1 MRFPRLLLTSLFCI
15 ALWGQ
20 DAALKDTFVQA
31 KALWATQGDR
41 EGATARFDS
50 VVAALAPKALGLDP
64 EWSQVL
70 CESYNWLAVLDDRN
84 AQTRARAQVRLQAI
98 LDLNPDFELDR
109 TLTSQRLSTLFD
121 RMKGE
126 KYAQVKLSWT
136 PEGGRLTVDGRP
148 SPLSPRKYLPF
159 GPHKLVYTRPG
170 HAAAEALVELAPK
183 DVKPVEFKLTR
194 VASTITL
201 FVQPGDAEVLLDG
214 QSLGYAIGKAGPE
227 AAPYAIPL
235 GLRPEDLSAPFVIPE
250 LSPGKHRL
258 ELRAPCLRTKVLELG
273 PDLSTPAADHTL
285 EPIRMEASKGSLSV
299 SSAWPGGELFLSGQ
313 SRGPLPVLNLP
324 VCSGAYDLQVR
335 FPEGGYTQRI
345 NVEDGQSL
353 RLEVKPKPRLAFLG
367 LEGGD
372 FTGRARFLSQLETL
386 RDRLQALAF
395 IPAHPDELPK
405 DALARLKA
413 SREAELVLMARP
425 LPDSVI
431 HRIEL
436 VVANLDG
443 EEERLAVKPLEQDP
457 LGALAARLNAL
468 VAIQQPGAG
477 LTLLDLPG
485 ESGPWVLAA
494 GEPAQKAGIQ
504 IGKPL
509 LQAQGKALA
518 SARAFQAAVA
528 SAKGSLPV
536 AQEAGTLNLPLGME
550 GLEIPL
556 GSPDL
561 CYPALLAQLRL
572 LYAHANASAN
582 TGAGGDEAGLIRLNM
597 ALALMQFRKFDKAIE
612 LLRDAHLSSTRGV
625 SQGTLDY
632 HTGRCFLHLGPAY
645 HSEAAQAFRQALKYP
660 QSTLLGPDGP
670 LVAPLAKQALEDLR

>member
-1 MRFPRLLLTSLFCI
+1 MRLTHLLLSTLFCA

-20 DAALKDTFVQA
+20 DATLKDTFVQA

-50 VVAALAPKALGLDP
+50 VVAALAPKALGLEP

-84 AQTRARAQVRLQAI
+84 AQTRARAQVRLQAL
-98 LDLNPDFELDR
+98 LDLNPDFDLDR
-109 TLTSQRLSTLFD
+109 ALTSQRLATLFD

-126 KYAQVKLSWT
+126 KYAQVKLSWA

-148 SPLSPRKYLPF
+148 SALSPRKYLPF
-159 GPHKLVYTRPG
+159 GPHKLIYTRPG
-170 HAAAEALVELAPK
+170 HTPAEVMVELAPK
-183 DVKPVEFKLTR
+183 DAKPVEFKLTR

-201 FVQPGDAEVLLDG
+201 FVQPADAEVLLDG

-227 AAPYAIPL
+227 AAPYAVPL
-235 GLRPEDLSAPFVIPE
+235 GLRPEDLSAPFIIPE

-273 PDLSTPAADHTL
+273 PELSTPAADHTL

-313 SRGPLPVLNLP
+313 SRGPLPVVNLP

-335 FPEGGYTQRI
+335 FPEGGYSQRI
-345 NVEDGQSL
+345 TMEDGQSI
-353 RLEVKPKPRLAFLG
+353 RLEVRPKPRLAFLG

-386 RDRLQALAF
+386 RERLQALAF
-395 IPAHPDELPK
+395 IPGHPDELPK

-413 SREAELVLMARP
+413 SHEAELVLMARP
-425 LPDSVI
+425 IPDSVI

-443 EEERLAVKPLEQDP
+443 EEERLVVKPLEQDP
-457 LGALAARLNAL
+457 LGALVARLNAL
-468 VAIQQPGAG
+468 AAIHQPSAD

-485 ESGPWVLAA
+485 EPGPWVLAA
-494 GEPAQKAGIQ
+494 GESALKAGIQ
-504 IGKPL
+504 IGKAIL
-509 LQAQGKALA
+509 HAQGKP
-518 SARAFQAAVA
+518 VA
-528 SAKGSLPV
+528 SVRDLQAVIAGAKEGTVQITQETGATNLPV
-536 AQEAGTLNLPLGME
+536 QVEA
-550 GLEIPL
+550 LEIPL

-561 CYPALLAQLRL
+561 CYPAVLAQLRL
-572 LYAHANASAN
+572 LCASAK
-582 TGAGGDEAGLIRLNM
+582 GDEANLLRLNM

-612 LLRDAHLSSTRGV
+612 LLRDAHLSSVRDV
-625 SQGTLDY
+625 SQGTIDY

-645 HSEAAQAFRQALKYP
+645 QSEASQAFRQALKYP

-670 LVAPLAKQALEDLR
+670 LVAPLAKQALEDLK

>member
-1 MRFPRLLLTSLFCI
+1 MRFHRLLLTSLFCA

-20 DAALKDTFVQA
+20 DAALKDAFVQA

-84 AQTRARAQVRLQAI
+84 PQTRARAQVRLQVL

-109 TLTSQRLSTLFD
+109 ALTSQRLAALFD

-126 KYAQVKLSWT
+126 KYAQVKLAWA

-159 GPHKLVYTRPG
+159 GPHRLVYARPG
-170 HAAAEALVELAPK
+170 HAPAEALVELAPK

-227 AAPYAIPL
+227 AAPYATPL

-258 ELRAPCLRTKVLELG
+258 ELRAPCLRTKALELG
-273 PDLSTPAADHTL
+273 PELSTPAADHTL

-345 NVEDGQSL
+345 SVDDGQSL

-372 FTGRARFLSQLETL
+372 FTGRARFLGQLEAL
-386 RDRLQALAF
+386 RERLQLLAF
-395 IPAHPDELPK
+395 LPAHPDEPPK
-405 DALARLKA
+405 DALTRLRA

-425 LPDSVI
+425 VPDSVI
-431 HRIEL
+431 HRVEL

-443 EEERLAVKPLEQDP
+443 EEERLVVKPLEQDP
-457 LGALAARLNAL
+457 LGTLVARLNTHASIRRPDVDL
-468 VAIQQPGAG
+468 A
-477 LTLLDLPG
+477 LLDLPG
-485 ESGPWVLAA
+485 EPGPWVLAA
-494 GEPAQKAGIQ
+494 GELAQKTGIQ
-504 IGKPL
+504 VGKPI
-509 LQAQGKALA
+509 LQAQGKTVATVRDL
-518 SARAFQAAVA
+518 QAAA
-528 SAKGSLPV
+528 AAAKDSLPV
-536 AQEAGTLNLPLGME
+536 TQATEPLNLPLVAE

-561 CYPALLAQLRL
+561 CYPAVLAQLRL
-572 LYAHANASAN
+572 LYA
-582 TGAGGDEAGLIRLNM
+582 GAKGDEASLIRLNM
-597 ALALMQFRKFDKAIE
+597 ALTLMQFRKFDKAIE
-612 LLRDAHLSSTRGV
+612 LLRDIRLGTAHGV
-625 SQGTLDY
+625 SQGTIDY

-670 LVAPLAKQALEDLR
+670 LIAPLARQALEDLR